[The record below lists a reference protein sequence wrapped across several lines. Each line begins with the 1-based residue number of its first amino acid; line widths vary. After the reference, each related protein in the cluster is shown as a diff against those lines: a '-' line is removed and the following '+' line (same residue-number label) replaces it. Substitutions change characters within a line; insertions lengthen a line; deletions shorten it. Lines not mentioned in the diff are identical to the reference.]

1 MLNQRLWLIL
11 GFLVVFLLACTAGLF
26 SIILSIQ
33 NANNCKTVGAASI
46 TASDPTV
53 TVREYFVA
61 LKNKDFNKACTYF
74 DPTGTIEAGNKS
86 QPVSSELLKS
96 LNVNKG
102 VLQSF
107 SIIDRMPGTENTVII
122 VVDVTRSDQDRPS
135 ELRLTLQKG
144 AGGWKIRKVNGL

>member
-26 SIILSIQ
+26 SIILYIQ
-33 NANNCKTVGAASI
+33 NASNCKSVGVASI

-53 TVREYFVA
+53 TVQEYFVA

-74 DPTGTIEAGNKS
+74 DPRGTIDKGNKS

-96 LNVNKG
+96 LDVNKG

-122 VVDVTRSDQDRPS
+122 VVDVTRSDQDQPS
-135 ELRLTLQKG
+135 ELRFTLQKG
-144 AGGWKIRKVNGL
+144 AGGWNIRKVNGL